1 MDVRAGGGSQT
12 SGGCA
17 GKTHAIV
24 NITEGS
30 SGNHHYDW
38 TMSGNKGLFGQG
50 GSGKKYN
57 GYNTSYSGYTDNY
70 GAGGG
75 GGWYGGGSTVENGGA
90 GGGSGY
96 TGGVT
101 DGSMQTG
108 VNEGNGYA
116 KITYIDT
123 DISDSSACSIRIP
136 KKSGYTFDGY
146 WTKKIKQA
154 KKLLMLLVQYVQA

>member
-1 MDVRAGGGSQT
+1 MDVRAGGGNQT

-30 SGNHHYDW
+30 SGNHRYDW
-38 TMSGNKGLFGQG
+38 TMSGNKGSFGQG

-75 GGWYGGGSTVENGGA
+75 GGGTAAVLLLKMAELVAVLATLVE
-90 GGGSGY
+90 
-96 TGGVT
+96 
-101 DGSMQTG
+101 
-108 VNEGNGYA
+108 
-116 KITYIDT
+116 
-123 DISDSSACSIRIP
+123 
-136 KKSGYTFDGY
+136 
-146 WTKKIKQA
+146 
-154 KKLLMLLVQYVQA
+154 